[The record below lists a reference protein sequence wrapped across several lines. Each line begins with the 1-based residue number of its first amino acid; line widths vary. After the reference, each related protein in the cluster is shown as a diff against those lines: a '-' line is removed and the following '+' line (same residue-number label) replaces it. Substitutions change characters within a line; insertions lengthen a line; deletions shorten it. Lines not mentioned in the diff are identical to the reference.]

1 MKMNSFTEK
10 QLQTIGIAKFSKIF
24 KQLRIFPILILTIML
39 LFSSCV
45 SQRNVEYLRDDSNQ
59 QGNVKTFYDAKVPDY
74 KLKPKDEL
82 YIQIKS
88 LDDPSTNVFQQ
99 LGVQESN
106 DIDGNIQ
113 PYGAYLMSYS
123 VDREGF
129 IRMPVVGNIQVENKS
144 VPEVSA
150 ILQDSLEH
158 ILSQPTVTVKLVN
171 RFVSVL
177 GEVQDPGHFTYSQEK
192 FTIFDALGLAGDITE
207 YGDRNDVILARNE
220 KGKNLRINIDLT
232 SSTLM
237 ASEYYYIRP
246 NDMVYVKPMRK
257 KFWGMRQF
265 PFEIL
270 LSTLSTGILFY
281 TVFGQ

>member
-1 MKMNSFTEK
+1 MKMSSFKEEHQK
-10 QLQTIGIAKFSKIF
+10 AQGLKRHRILYKPAKLFPLIIFSIV
-24 KQLRIFPILILTIML
+24 L

-45 SQRNVEYLRDDSNQ
+45 SQRNVEYLRDKSKQSGD
-59 QGNVKTFYDAKVPDY
+59 VKAFYDAKVPDY

-82 YIQIKS
+82 FIQIKS

-99 LGVQESN
+99 LGVQETGSMSF
-106 DIDGNIQ
+106 IQ
-113 PYGAYLMSYS
+113 PYGASLMSYS
-123 VDREGF
+123 IDKNGF
-129 IRMPVVGNIQVENKS
+129 IQLPVLGNIQVENKS

-150 ILQDSLEH
+150 ILQDSLEN

-177 GEVQDPGHFTYSQEK
+177 GEVQRPGHFSYSQEK
-192 FTIFDALGLAGDITE
+192 LTVFDALGLAGDITE
-207 YGDRNDVILARNE
+207 YGDRNDVILTRNE
-220 KGKNLRINIDLT
+220 NNRNLRINIDLT
-232 SSTLM
+232 SSELM
-237 ASEYYYIRP
+237 TSEYYYIRP

-265 PFEIL
+265 PFQIL